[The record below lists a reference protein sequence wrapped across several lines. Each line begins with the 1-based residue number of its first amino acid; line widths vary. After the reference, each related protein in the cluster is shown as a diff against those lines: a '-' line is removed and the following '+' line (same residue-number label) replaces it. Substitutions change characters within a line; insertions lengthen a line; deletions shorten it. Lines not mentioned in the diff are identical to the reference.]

1 MQHSWS
7 VVSLASASVARGP
20 ELIRPSTDLNM
31 AAGLAGKPDD
41 RKFLNFTL
49 EKEGKWLG
57 PFCFVQGADTQFG
70 LKDNWGK
77 ETPEE
82 EQSWEDELELTRQ
95 AIEGVNNLRPK
106 PKFFIVC
113 GDMVDAFPWKKNYD
127 AQFKDF
133 QSVFQDLD
141 PEIPLLCVCGN
152 HDVGDSPTAETI
164 STYKSNYGDD
174 YYSFWV
180 GGKRGSVEL
189 QL

>member
-1 MQHSWS
+1 
-7 VVSLASASVARGP
+7 
-20 ELIRPSTDLNM
+20 M
-31 AAGLAGKPDD
+31 AAGLARKPND
-41 RKFLNFTL
+41 RKFSNFTR

-70 LKDNWGK
+70 LKDSWGGVT
-77 ETPEE
+77 ED

-95 AIEGVNNLRPK
+95 AIKVVNNLRPK

-113 GDMVDAFPWKKNYD
+113 GDMIDAFPWKKYYD
-127 AQFKDF
+127 AQLKDF
-133 QSVFQDLD
+133 QSVFQELD

-152 HDVGDSPTAETI
+152 HDVGDSPTVETI
-164 STYKSNYGDD
+164 SIYKSNYGDD

-189 QL
+189 EHERTEV